1 MYAPALTLALA
12 GLYVAARLN
21 GSTVRAAA
29 HLTAMA
35 LIAGLALSA

>member
-1 MYAPALTLALA
+1 MYAPALALALV
-12 GLYVAARLN
+12 GLYTAARLN